1 LGLAITRHLAELLG
15 GDLTLSSEQGKGSMF
30 SLAIPAGL
38 DVTKQPPL
46 DRYGAVDPTD
56 AAEDKTE
63 QLSFSGSV
71 LVAEDAKTNQVL
83 VKTLLGRMGLEVT
96 IAANGKE
103 AVQMALAGDF
113 DLILMDIQM
122 PRMNGYRATKA
133 IRKQAITTPIIALTA
148 HAMKGD
154 EQKCIEAGCDDYL
167 AKPLDRRELLKK
179 ISKYLPAQDQ
189 DVATADAMV
198 T

>member
-46 DRYGAVDPTD
+46 DRYGAVDHTD
-56 AAEDKTE
+56 AAEGKTE
-63 QLSFSGSV
+63 QLKFSGSV

-83 VKTLLGRMGLEVT
+83 VKSLLSRMGLDVT
-96 IAANGKE
+96 IAADGKE
-103 AVQMALAGDF
+103 AVQMALDGDF

-133 IRKQAITTPIIALTA
+133 IRKQAITTPIVALTA

-154 EQKCIEAGCDDYL
+154 DQKCIEAGCDDYL

-179 ISKYLPAQDQ
+179 VCKYLPAQDQ
-189 DVATADAMV
+189 DVATADAM
-198 T
+198 TA